1 MAEITAAAV
10 KALREKTDLPM
21 MECKKALTEAG
32 GDEAKA
38 MQILRDMFKKVQEK
52 RADNVTAEGRVF
64 IASKP
69 DGFEAAMVEIQCES
83 APVATGEVLQKFG
96 QAMVEQLLAGPGAAD
111 ATALMAQ
118 KAAGASQSFQE
129 QYEEIVNKIREKIVV
144 NRIVRV
150 KGPVGGYVHHDFKT
164 GVLFVASGTPKSSDI
179 LKDVAMH
186 IAAINPVVTKPED
199 LDKTIVQ
206 TERDRL
212 IAEARAS
219 KKPENIIEK
228 MVDGRMKVFYAEQ
241 GVLQMQPFAKDDSKT
256 VSQAL
261 AEAGTEAVSFYRWK
275 VGAG

>member
-1 MAEITAAAV
+1 
-10 KALREKTDLPM
+10 
-21 MECKKALTEAG
+21 
-32 GDEAKA
+32 
-38 MQILRDMFKKVQEK
+38 
-52 RADNVTAEGRVF
+52 
-64 IASKP
+64 
-69 DGFEAAMVEIQCES
+69 
-83 APVATGEVLQKFG
+83 
-96 QAMVEQLLAGPGAAD
+96 LLSGPGAAD
-111 ATALMAQ
+111 ATELMAQ
-118 KAAGASQSFQE
+118 KGAGAAQTFQE

-186 IAAINPVVTKPED
+186 IAAINPSVIKPD
-199 LDKTIVQ
+199 DVDPATVAA
-206 TERDRL
+206 ERERL

-241 GVLQMQPFAKDDSKT
+241 GVLQMQPFARDETKT

-261 AEAGTEAVSFYRWK
+261 AEAGTEAAQFYRWK